1 MNELLFELGCE
12 EIPARVVPEVLAHL
26 KERAQKLPESHG
38 LEVADVQVY
47 GTPRRLA
54 LSVTGVADTTKRVK
68 KELSGPPVRIAFDA
82 DGKVTKAGEAFAK
95 TAGVPVDKLA
105 RKQTPKGEYLFA
117 EVEEGGE
124 EASKVLE
131 RFLHDLLA
139 TMPLPKSMRW
149 GTEDVKFS
157 RPVQWILA
165 VLTSDKGSHTL
176 PVKFGA
182 LEAGAISRGHRFMAP
197 DPFNAARRA
206 DYLDK
211 LRERFV
217 IADPEER
224 KKRVLEEARKAAKE
238 AGGVL
243 FYDPQGQFPPD
254 PLAQQT
260 YFDSLLEE
268 VTFLCETPFGV
279 FGTFKASALELP
291 REVVLA
297 AMRNH
302 QRYFGVSD
310 EHGNLKPAFVTIA
323 ASRVK
328 DPALVRR
335 GNERVLKAR
344 LSDATYFF
352 VEDQKR
358 KIFERTADLKTVTY
372 HKKIGSS
379 YEKVERVLRL
389 SFAIAEALGEG
400 MAPKPVLEEYLG
412 KTPERHDFWLR
423 LARAVALS
431 KADLTTLMVGEF
443 PELQGIVGAHYA
455 QGGGED
461 PEVVTAI
468 RDHYRPRS
476 ADDDP
481 AQEKIAAIVAI
492 ADKLDTIVGIVAI
505 GQVPSGSSDPF
516 ALRRSAIGVLR
527 TLFAQGWR
535 LDWNTLVQKAIDG
548 LTTVKHKPEE
558 TAYKTAAF
566 LADRFLNYLLPDTP
580 GPQADA
586 VRAVVA
592 AGVHRPVEAKWRVEA
607 LDAFVKTTEFP
618 VLAAT
623 LKRALNILKEE
634 VSGDVDV
641 GLLGNK
647 AEKDL
652 HQETKAL
659 ADLKR
664 SKLRTPTRGAY
675 EEVLKALADLRPFV
689 DHFFDAVM
697 VMDKDPAV
705 KANRLRLLRNVA
717 ALVRDIAD
725 FTKL

>member
-1 MNELLFELGCE
+1 MNELLFEIGCE
-12 EIPARVVPEVLAHL
+12 EIPARVVPDVLAHM
-26 KERAQKLPESHG
+26 KERAVKLPESYG
-38 LEVADVQVY
+38 LDVSSVEVY

-54 LSVTGVADTTKRVK
+54 LSVQGLSEATKRVK
-68 KELSGPPVRIAFDA
+68 KELSGPPTRIAFDK
-82 DGKVTKAGEAFAK
+82 DGKPTKAAEAFAK
-95 TAGVPVDKLA
+95 TAGLPVEKLT
-105 RKQTPKGEYLFA
+105 KKETPKGEYLVA

-124 EASKVLE
+124 SAAVVLE
-131 RFLHDLLA
+131 RFLTELL
-139 TMPLPKSMRW
+139 TTLPLPKSMRW
-149 GTEDVKFS
+149 GAEEVKFS
-157 RPVQWILA
+157 RPVQWLLA
-165 VLTSDKGSHTL
+165 VLTTDKGTTTL
-176 PVKFGA
+176 PVKFGLLA
-182 LEAGAISRGHRFMAP
+182 AGAISRGHRFMAP
-197 DPFNAARRA
+197 DPFNAARRQ
-206 DYLDK
+206 DYLEK

-217 IADPEER
+217 IADPAER
-224 KKRVLEEARKAAKE
+224 KKRVLDEARKAAKE

-243 FYDPQGQFPPD
+243 FYDPQGAFPPD

-260 YFDSLLEE
+260 YFDGLVDE

-279 FGTFKASALELP
+279 FGTFAESALDLP

-310 EHGNLKPAFVTIA
+310 ERGTLKPAFVTIA

-358 KIFERTADLKTVTY
+358 ALHGRTADLKTVTY

-379 YEKVERVLRL
+379 YEKVERVLKL
-389 SFAIAEALGEG
+389 SFVIAEALGEG
-400 MAPKPVLEEYLG
+400 MAPKPVLEDFLG

-423 LARAVALS
+423 LGRAVALS

-455 QGGGED
+455 KGED
-461 PEVVTAI
+461 PEVITAV
-468 RDHYRPRS
+468 RDHYRPRA
-476 ADDDP
+476 ADDLP
-481 AQEKIAAIVAI
+481 AQEKVAAIVAI

-505 GQVPSGSSDPF
+505 GQMPSGSSDPF

-527 TLFAQGWR
+527 TLLQHEWR
-535 LDWNTLVQKAIDG
+535 LDWTALVQKALDG
-548 LTTVKHKPEE
+548 FSIKKADDAVAK
-558 TAYKTAAF
+558 ANAF
-566 LADRFLNYLLPDTP
+566 LADRFLNYLLPEKP
-580 GPQADA
+580 GPEADA

-592 AGVHRPVEAKWRVEA
+592 AGVQRPVEAKWRVTA
-607 LDAFVKTTEFP
+607 VQAFAKTPAFTD
-618 VLAAT
+618 VAAT
-623 LKRALNILKEE
+623 LKRVINILKED
-634 VSGDVDV
+634 VTGDVDTA
-641 GLLGNK
+641 LFAAP

-652 HQETKAL
+652 HSATFAL

-664 SKLRTPTRGAY
+664 STLKKPSQAAY
-675 EEVLKALADLRPFV
+675 EQVLSAVADLRPKV
-689 DHFFDAVM
+689 DAFFEAVM
-697 VMDKDPAV
+697 VMDKDAAV

-717 ALVRDIAD
+717 ALVRDVAD
-725 FTKL
+725 FSKL